1 VRRTFSPSLPPLDL
15 ETELVIYRVAQE
27 ALTNI
32 ARHAGADQVRAE
44 LIPTADRAAVLL
56 RITDDGRGMNGSGEG
71 AGVRGMRERA
81 LLVGATL
88 HISTPEAGGTDVRL
102 LVPTHAREARS

>member
-1 VRRTFSPSLPPLDL
+1 VSRTLSPSLPPLDP

-27 ALTNI
+27 ALTNV
-32 ARHAGADQVRAE
+32 ARHAAADQVLAE
-44 LIPTADRAAVLL
+44 LTPTADGAAVLL
-56 RITDDGRGMNGSGEG
+56 RIADNGRGVDGRGEG

-88 HISTPEAGGTDVRL
+88 DVSTSAAGGTDVRL
-102 LVPTHAREARS
+102 LVPAHTRGVRS